1 MKHSLWINGRIV
13 AADRAT
19 VPALDP
25 AVQIGS
31 GLFEVMRAYG
41 GEPFLLDRHLARMR
55 RSARAFG
62 FRVRPTDS
70 AIVRGVRGL
79 LRANK
84 LREAYVRLVVT
95 GGGSFM
101 IRALSLPPM
110 PAAWYRKGA
119 AVEFAPWRRD
129 PRAPLY
135 GHKTLNYLENVLT
148 LARAREK
155 KLADY
160 LFQSV
165 GGHVLEGCVTNVFL
179 VSRGRLQ
186 TPALEGI
193 LPGVTRGTVIAL
205 AKSLKIPVDERPL
218 LARDFERADE
228 VFLTNALVEVLPIT
242 RVGVHRIGDL
252 GPVTVSLGAAYR
264 RLVSAHG

>member
-1 MKHSLWINGRIV
+1 LKLSLWINGRIV

-31 GLFEVMRAYG
+31 GLFEVMRAYE
-41 GEPFLLDRHLARMR
+41 GEPFLLDRHLARLR
-55 RSARAFG
+55 RSARTFG
-62 FRVRPTDS
+62 FRVRPTNT
-70 AIVRGVRGL
+70 AIGRGVRGV

-84 LREAYVRLVVT
+84 LREAYVRLVLT
-95 GGGSFM
+95 EGGSFM
-101 IRALSLPPM
+101 IRASPLPPV
-110 PAAWYRKGA
+110 PAVWYRKGA

-155 KLADY
+155 NLADY
-160 LFQSV
+160 LFQSI
-165 GGHVLEGCVTNVFL
+165 GGPVLEGCVTNVFL

-193 LPGVTRGTVIAL
+193 LPGVTRGVVIGI
-205 AKSLKIPVDERPL
+205 AKALKIPVHERSLMP
-218 LARDFERADE
+218 RDFERADE
-228 VFLTNALVEVLPIT
+228 VFLTNALIEVLPIS
-242 RVGVHRIGDL
+242 RVGKWSIGPP
-252 GPVTVSLGAAYR
+252 GPVTSALSRDYR
-264 RLVSAHG
+264 LLPI